1 MFELLNRMEQLL
13 LFMEVLGYTAIAL
26 MLLQIFLTLGV
37 LSCQNVYDSSN
48 DSSKDSRNDS
58 SDKLIRESLV

>member
-37 LSCQNVYDSSN
+37 LSCQNVYDSSS
-48 DSSKDSRNDS
+48 DSSKQS
-58 SDKLIRESLV
+58 SNESSNKLIRESCV